1 MKNKLILVVDD
12 NEINRMLPSV
22 LLKPYGIHVLECD
35 NGQDALD
42 LIMVQRIDCML
53 IDIFMPSLTGVDL
66 VSRVQKNTK
75 YSQIKLI
82 AYTADASILDE
93 DRFLRLGFHAAL
105 VKPVTARDLLAAVT
119 AVESS
124 PS

>member
-1 MKNKLILVVDD
+1 MSNKLILVVDD

-22 LLKPYGIHVLECD
+22 LLRPYGIHVFECD
-35 NGQDALD
+35 NGLDALE
-42 LIMVQRIDCML
+42 LIKVHHVDCML
-53 IDIFMPSLTGVDL
+53 IDISMPNLTGLDL
-66 VSRVQKNTK
+66 IDRIINNTK

-105 VKPVTARDLLAAVT
+105 LKPVKAKDLLAAV
-119 AVESS
+119 AVFK
-124 PS
+124 